1 MNTDKRHK
9 VLELEQRLKDKDIAP
24 TAMRLLVFE
33 FFLEQTSAQSLV
45 DLERHFDHAD
55 RTTLYRTL
63 KTFEEKGL
71 IHSIEDGTEATRYA
85 LCAAGCRAGDHYDLH
100 LHFFCYGCKRT
111 ICLPRHKVPD
121 VTVPDLFELQELT
134 LIAKG
139 LCDTCSKNN
148 AIQLHDPSK

>member
-1 MNTDKRHK
+1 MSTNKHHTA
-9 VLELEQRLKDKDIAP
+9 LELEQRLKDKGIAP

-33 FFLEQTSAQSLV
+33 FFLDQTSAQSLV
-45 DLERHFDHAD
+45 DLERYFNHAD

-85 LCAAGCRAGDHYDLH
+85 LCAEGCRAGDHYDLH
-100 LHFFCYGCKRT
+100 LHFYCYGCQRT
-111 ICLPRHKVPD
+111 ICLPRHKVPE
-121 VTVPDLFELQELT
+121 VTVPDHFALQELT

-139 LCDTCSKNN
+139 LCDACSQNN
-148 AIQLHDPSK
+148 AIQLHGPTK

>member
-1 MNTDKRHK
+1 MSTDKHAT
-9 VLELEQRLKDKDIAP
+9 VEELEQRLKNKGIAP

-33 FFLEQTSAQSLV
+33 YFLQQTFAQSLT
-45 DLERHFDHAD
+45 DLEWHFNRAD

-85 LCAAGCRAGDHYDLH
+85 LCAEGCRAGNHYDLH

-121 VTVPDLFELQELT
+121 VTVPDHFQLQELA

-139 LCDTCSKNN
+139 LCDTCSQNN
-148 AIQLHDPSK
+148 AIQLHGTSK